1 MDIERNV
8 ISVMDSIS
16 RTAQKCGRDPGA
28 IRLVAVCKNV
38 AQDKIL
44 SAIRA
49 GVRLLGENYIRE
61 AKDRIQALAGVP
73 AKWHFIGRLQTNKA
87 KTAVGLFDLIHTVD
101 SLRLARELDRQAA
114 KINKIQDI
122 LIQVNIDGEP
132 AKSGMDPK
140 DILSVISDIAGLDH
154 IAVKGLMTLP
164 PYFENPEDVRPYFK
178 TLFDLS
184 RRIAHASISGVEMD
198 ELSMGMSGDYRIA
211 VEEGATFVR
220 IGTFIFGERQ

>member
-16 RTAQKCGRDPGA
+16 RAAQKCGRDPGA

-38 AQDKIL
+38 AQEKIL

-49 GVRLLGENYIRE
+49 GVRLLGENYIQE
-61 AKDRIQALAGVP
+61 AAYRIQRLAGVP
-73 AKWHFIGRLQTNKA
+73 AEWHFIGRLQTNKA

-101 SLRLARELDRQAA
+101 SLRLARELNRQAA
-114 KINKIQDI
+114 GINKTQDI

-132 AKSGMDPK
+132 TKSGIDPN
-140 DILSVISDIAGLDH
+140 DILSLISDIAELDH

-178 TLFDLS
+178 TLFELS
-184 RRIAHASISGVEMD
+184 RKVARAAMPRVEMN

-211 VEEGATFVR
+211 VEEGATLVR
-220 IGTFIFGERQ
+220 IGTFIFGERK